1 MDGLYKAE
9 FQTPFGKG
17 GAVFFLS
24 EGKLR
29 GGNSALYYVGK
40 YSFAGSQF
48 SATLQTKRHTYDL
61 KVASVFGMDELT
73 ITLEGQVNG
82 DTISI
87 DGIADEVPDIQ
98 LHGKMYRLCD

>member
-17 GAVFFLS
+17 GAVFFLID
-24 EGKLR
+24 GKLR
-29 GGNSALYYVGK
+29 GGNSALFYVGE
-40 YSFAGSQF
+40 YSFNGGQF
-48 SATLQTKRHTYDL
+48 TATMKTNRHTFDL

-73 ITLEGQVNG
+73 VTLEGQVDG

-87 DGIADEVPDIQ
+87 DGIADEVPDMQ